1 MKLIASPFFL
11 PYTNKFA
18 SNVFFVLLLFIYKR
32 RKILLQSFMCF
43 RKKPNGH
50 VYVWGKK
57 RKIRG
62 EIMYIK
68 GRYISIKGV
77 VCCFYFI
84 ASYIYTEHSSEGILF
99 TFNNLDAVKLFRNF
113 HFVFVCLHETTL

>member
-1 MKLIASPFFL
+1 M
-11 PYTNKFA
+11 
-18 SNVFFVLLLFIYKR
+18 V
-32 RKILLQSFMCF
+32 MCMF
-43 RKKPNGH
+43 G
-50 VYVWGKK
+50 GKK

-62 EIMYIK
+62 KIMYIK

-113 HFVFVCLHETTL
+113 HFVFVCLHETTLLLDIYLIFVLNDAVRKKLLRKKSSL